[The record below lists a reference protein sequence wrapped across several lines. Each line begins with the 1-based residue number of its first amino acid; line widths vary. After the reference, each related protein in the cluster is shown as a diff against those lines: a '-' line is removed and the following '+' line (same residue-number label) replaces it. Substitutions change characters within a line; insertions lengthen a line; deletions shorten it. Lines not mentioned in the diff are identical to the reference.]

1 MKVICPTAPTMP
13 VTLNNG
19 YPMPSW
25 FDLKSLEAS
34 GPEDEVG
41 IKKAA
46 ESIHAMIEAEEKDG
60 IPSHRIV
67 LGGFSQGG
75 ALALYSAL
83 TFPKKLAGAMALSC
97 WLPLHK
103 SFPAALNAANK
114 ETPIF
119 QCHGDC
125 DPIVPYKWGQL
136 TASILKTL
144 VKSTEFR
151 SYRGMMHS
159 SSEEE
164 LQDLKSFVE
173 KILPNK

>member
-1 MKVICPTAPTMP
+1 MASPTPVVIAATAKQTATLIFLHGLGDTGHGWATAITEIRQPYMKVICPTAPTMP

-67 LGGFSQGG
+67 LGGFSQSQADMICEEILQHLIFGPGPERVKRLVNAYDVFRCG
-75 ALALYSAL
+75 A
-83 TFPKKLAGAMALSC
+83 K
-97 WLPLHK
+97 
-103 SFPAALNAANK
+103 
-114 ETPIF
+114 
-119 QCHGDC
+119 
-125 DPIVPYKWGQL
+125 
-136 TASILKTL
+136 
-144 VKSTEFR
+144 
-151 SYRGMMHS
+151 
-159 SSEEE
+159 
-164 LQDLKSFVE
+164 
-173 KILPNK
+173 

>member
-1 MKVICPTAPTMP
+1 MFTGIQLCLRLPGRAIWVFARSVITSRWWIDPTLHYCFSNPP
-13 VTLNNG
+13 
-19 YPMPSW
+19 PPPPSPGC
-25 FDLKSLEAS
+25 LSAS
-34 GPEDEVG
+34 SVCV
-41 IKKAA
+41 
-46 ESIHAMIEAEEKDG
+46 HY
-60 IPSHRIV
+60 
-67 LGGFSQGG
+67 GG

>member
-67 LGGFSQGG
+67 LGGFSQVSDSF
-75 ALALYSAL
+75 LFLIN
-83 TFPKKLAGAMALSC
+83 FDHF
-97 WLPLHK
+97 HK
-103 SFPAALNAANK
+103 TGFIKCGS
-114 ETPIF
+114 
-119 QCHGDC
+119 Q
-125 DPIVPYKWGQL
+125 IVPIIVNHFFKKVIWLFLMTY
-136 TASILKTL
+136 LKTVTL
-144 VKSTEFR
+144 LCYKAMR
-151 SYRGMMHS
+151 
-159 SSEEE
+159 
-164 LQDLKSFVE
+164 
-173 KILPNK
+173 